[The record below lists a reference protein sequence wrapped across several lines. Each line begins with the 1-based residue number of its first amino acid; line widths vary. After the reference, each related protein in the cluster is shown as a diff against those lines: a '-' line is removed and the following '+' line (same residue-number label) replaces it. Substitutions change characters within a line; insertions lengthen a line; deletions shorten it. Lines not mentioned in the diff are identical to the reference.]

1 MDRKPNTNQH
11 EAIAM
16 ILDPSPTP
24 PILVI
29 GPFGTGKTFTLS
41 LACVSILS
49 QPERKK
55 VNKVLI
61 CTHSNSAATIHLQH
75 LDEKIAKKPLLNL
88 RPLRV
93 YNLLRN
99 VRTIPEKLRK
109 YCLIEGI
116 YRAIRLR
123 TVQTS
128 DCFLHKFYLFD
139 YCVYLF
145 FSNLCSIPGLSI
157 CLKYNIGSDAC
168 GKSAFNLTRPTVCTD
183 EQKSDQFCFLS
194 RNNERNKGTVME

>member
-41 LACVSILS
+41 LACVAILS
-49 QPERKK
+49 QSER
-55 VNKVLI
+55 NKVLI
-61 CTHSNSAATIHLQH
+61 CTHSNSAADIYLQH
-75 LDEKIAKKPLLNL
+75 FDEKIAKKPLLNI

-93 YNLLRN
+93 HNLLRK
-99 VRTIPEKLRK
+99 VRTIPENLRK

-116 YRAIRLR
+116 YRAIR
-123 TVQTS
+123 
-128 DCFLHKFYLFD
+128 
-139 YCVYLF
+139 
-145 FSNLCSIPGLSI
+145 
-157 CLKYNIGSDAC
+157 
-168 GKSAFNLTRPTVCTD
+168 
-183 EQKSDQFCFLS
+183 
-194 RNNERNKGTVME
+194 